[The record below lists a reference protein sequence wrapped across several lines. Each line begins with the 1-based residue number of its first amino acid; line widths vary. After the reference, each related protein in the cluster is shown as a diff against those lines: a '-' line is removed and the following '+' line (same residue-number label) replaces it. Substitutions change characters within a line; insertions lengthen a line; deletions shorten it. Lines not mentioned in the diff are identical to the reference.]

1 VGLNCALGAKQMR
14 PYLAD
19 LARIADCFVSCYPNA
34 GLPNELGEY
43 DDTPE
48 HMAKVLGGFAREG
61 LLRGYARY
69 GDEPRRDVYLYGL
82 LR

>member
-1 VGLNCALGAKQMR
+1 VIELRAWDER
-14 PYLAD
+14 D
-19 LARIADCFVSCYPNA
+19 LP
-34 GLPNELGEY
+34 LLGE
-43 DDTPE
+43 
-48 HMAKVLGGFAREG
+48 AAGFAREG